1 MTPDR
6 TNETQAQGSAVKL
19 ILAWL
24 LAGIPLAWGVAQT
37 VLKALPLFQ

>member
-1 MTPDR
+1 MTKH
-6 TNETQAQGSAVKL
+6 TNDETPAPGALIKM

-24 LAGIPLAWGVAQT
+24 LVGIPLAWGVAQT